1 MVVTINSSV
10 LPERSELHDNN
21 TDNEGVLAAQEVWL
35 QWENVQMQTAPSSDD
50 RTTQNR
56 SNSLF
61 SIDLEMTLRPNG

>member
-35 QWENVQMQTAPSSDD
+35 QWENV
-50 RTTQNR
+50 
-56 SNSLF
+56 
-61 SIDLEMTLRPNG
+61 